1 MVQMLGGLQTAV
13 PVLSQPLLLLLLFSQ
28 DDPVLRRPCSRV
40 VRAITTTTGI
50 VRRPVRISAGRR
62 NVTTTGHVD
71 VCHVGGWVTKGV
83 AWWWACH
90 VGRVK
95 GGVARWASH
104 LGRVKGGVMAG
115 RVVVGVAGRQV
126 CTMSSLA

>member
-1 MVQMLGGLQTAV
+1 MVQMLGCLQTV
-13 PVLSQPLLLLLLFSQ
+13 PELSQPLILLLLFSQ
-28 DDPVLRRPCSRV
+28 DDPVLRRLSRV
-40 VRAITTTTGI
+40 VSAITTTTGI
-50 VRRPVRISAGRR
+50 VRSIRISAL
-62 NVTTTGHVD
+62 TTTVHVD

>member
-28 DDPVLRRPCSRV
+28 YDPVLRRFSWV

-50 VRRPVRISAGRR
+50 VRPIRISA
-62 NVTTTGHVD
+62 VTTGTVHVD
-71 VCHVGGWVTKGV
+71 VCHVSGWVTKGV
-83 AWWWACH
+83 ARWACH
-90 VGRVK
+90 V
-95 GGVARWASH
+95 
-104 LGRVKGGVMAG
+104 GRVKGGVMAG

-126 CTMSSLA
+126 RTLSSLA